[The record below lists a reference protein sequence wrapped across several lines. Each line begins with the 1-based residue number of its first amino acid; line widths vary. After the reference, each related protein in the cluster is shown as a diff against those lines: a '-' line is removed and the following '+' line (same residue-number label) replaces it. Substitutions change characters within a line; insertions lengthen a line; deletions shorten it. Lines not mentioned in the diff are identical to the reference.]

1 MRPLGSVKEDS
12 KEEVRYSSWTEKS
25 REKPAYARSDFTES
39 VTSNQPVSA
48 QNLDPAVAQEYY
60 RQQQQKVMGGNS
72 SGNGPQA
79 DIPADA
85 SGFTAAGCVPF
96 GLFAFANGQIALGI
110 LGLISSFIPF
120 LGLIYIV
127 IVAMSGRKLAWQG
140 RRFSDVHQFAST
152 MEVWNVWGW
161 VLFALNFITSFI
173 IGFNEGFKQTGG
185 RWP

>member
-60 RQQQQKVMGGNS
+60 RQQERSKFGDND
-72 SGNGPQA
+72 SGQGSASHP
-79 DIPADA
+79 PSDA

-96 GLFAFANGQIALGI
+96 GLFGFMNGQIALGI
-110 LGLISSFIPF
+110 LGLFTFWIPF
-120 LGLIYIV
+120 VELIYIL
-127 IVAMSGRKLAWQG
+127 IVANKGKEMAWRF
-140 RRFSDVHQFAST
+140 RRFNDIHHYN
-152 MEVWNVWGW
+152 EVMGAWNAWGW
-161 VLFALNFITSFI
+161 GVYIFYKLLAL
-173 IGFNEGFKQTGG
+173 IGFWIDNS
-185 RWP
+185 